1 MSNKSM
7 NLLIEIELLNK
18 YKKWVNE
25 WPIKSILKSSI

>member
-18 YKKWVNE
+18 YKKWVTE